1 MKHRR
6 DFEIASHLVSAEIKT
21 SVIDVGQAVSNYF
34 KAIA

>member
-21 SVIDVGQAVSNYF
+21 SVDVGQAVSNYF
-34 KAIA
+34 TTIA